1 MIIYNNSF
9 RPGISY
15 QRTITESS
23 MKLPNIFDELQTRN
37 AVLNLNA
44 SDSQARFKDTI
55 LMLHCGLYKKYIKIY
70 DISLLRINE
79 SYYIFRALSIILFK
93 EG

>member
-44 SDSQARFKDTI
+44 SDSQAR
-55 LMLHCGLYKKYIKIY
+55 
-70 DISLLRINE
+70 
-79 SYYIFRALSIILFK
+79 
-93 EG
+93 